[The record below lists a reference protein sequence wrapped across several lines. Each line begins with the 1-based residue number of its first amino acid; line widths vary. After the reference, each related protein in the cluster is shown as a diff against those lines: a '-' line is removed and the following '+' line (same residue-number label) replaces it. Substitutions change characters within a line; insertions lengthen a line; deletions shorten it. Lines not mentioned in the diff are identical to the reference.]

1 MSAAQLTAVL
11 QLSAMLAPQYAV
23 PVFDIRG
30 HQDYAPGE
38 TVCPGEN
45 IYRYLRDGTIA
56 RGVAEL
62 LSADNRIERRQ
73 SN

>member
-1 MSAAQLTAVL
+1 VSV
-11 QLSAMLAPQYAV
+11 S
-23 PVFDIRG
+23 DIRG

-56 RGVAEL
+56 NGVADL
-62 LSADNRIERRQ
+62 LLADHRSE
-73 SN
+73 